1 MVPTNGRDV
10 LRAKTIHSIVGIQ
23 SHSTKIGTIKVK
35 TKTRLPKMAPALRLE
50 TLELLDDS
58 SHTFTSPTLAQSST
72 DDQHRP
78 SFATATTTREDSL
91 CSTLRPYSYRCN
103 ASSPPDDDPQQW
115 YNDIE
120 PEVAKVAARLPR
132 KFELPAKYSLDES
145 TEQNYSQPL
154 SSGETSNSTS
164 DFTQPFG
171 TVRRLLD
178 YNYHCHYTYDRQ
190 LVQDDILFRLYGD
203 SLSSSDDIDAGTKR
217 DQWIIFTAGPMG
229 AGKSCTL
236 QQLSETGRLSL
247 ENFVLVD
254 LDAIRRELPEYSYYA
269 SNDPATAGD
278 RTRKEA
284 GHLTEIATVA
294 ALRAGRNVVVDG
306 SLRAYR
312 WYRQYFARLRAEF
325 PALKIA
331 IFYILAP
338 RESILYNAADRALET
353 GRFVPLK
360 TLEIVMEQVPR
371 SMAILGPLADD
382 FVTLV
387 NNPKEKD
394 GIEIVGEDWNSFER
408 KWRHRLGKGKGTG
421 SELLDDD
428 IA

>member
-1 MVPTNGRDV
+1 MAETCCEQKPLKLSEFNHT
-10 LRAKTIHSIVGIQ
+10 LPKLIQ
-23 SHSTKIGTIKVK
+23 LQLKSKPP
-35 TKTRLPKMAPALRLE
+35 TRLPKMAPALRLE

-58 SHTFTSPTLAQSST
+58 SHICKSPTLAQQFSA
-72 DDQHRP
+72 DDPHRP
-78 SFATATTTREDSL
+78 SFTTASTTRDDSL
-91 CSTLRPYSYRCN
+91 CSSLRLYSHHCN
-103 ASSPPDDDPQQW
+103 ASSRPDDDSKQW

-132 KFELPAKYSLDES
+132 KFLLPPKYSLDES

-154 SSGETSNSTS
+154 SSGDNGTS

-171 TVRRLLD
+171 TVRRSLD
-178 YNYHCHYTYDRQ
+178 YNYHCHYTHDRQ

-203 SLSSSDDIDAGTKR
+203 SLSSSEVASTKQ

-229 AGKSCTL
+229 AGKSYTL
-236 QQLSETGRLSL
+236 QRLSETGKLSL
-247 ENFVLVD
+247 ENFVLID
-254 LDAIRRELPEYSYYA
+254 LDAIRRELPEYPYYA

-284 GHLTEIATVA
+284 GHLTEIATLA
-294 ALRAGRNVVVDG
+294 ALRAGRCVVVDG

-312 WYRQYFARLRAEF
+312 WYCQYFARLRAEF

-331 IFYILAP
+331 IFYISAP
-338 RESILYNAADRALET
+338 QESILHNAADRALET

-387 NNPKEKD
+387 NHPKEED
-394 GIEIVGEDWNSFER
+394 GIEIVGEDWNSFEQ
-408 KWRHRLGKGKGTG
+408 KWSHRLGKGKGTRT
-421 SELLDDD
+421 ELL
-428 IA
+428 AG